1 MICHF
6 GAAFNKGGRPREV
19 VDMDETDEAQASAE
33 EQREE
38 AMLTAAR
45 SVVRTCMQV
54 RPVESVLILTD
65 PESSEIGRSLYEATA
80 SVTDRVLM
88 MMMPPSHREGN
99 EPPNPVA
106 ELMRRQDI
114 VLIATKH
121 SLTHTRARANASR
134 ENVRIAS
141 LPGIDSVTFANGG
154 MTADYHA
161 LQKEISGLNSI
172 LRRRREVQV
181 TSEAGTDLKFTTGGR
196 WILEDNGICN
206 RPGAIT
212 NLPAGKVFVLPKE
225 GTATGRIVIDGS
237 WEGEKLEKPISILIE
252 EGLITDVSGDE
263 KAEAIWQQLED
274 ARSGLRPSKAA
285 MVGNVAEFGFGM
297 NPRAKIIGNPLEDL
311 VSRGAIYIGF
321 GNNMALGGTVNV
333 PLHIRGICRKATVEL
348 EDVDL
353 LVEGKVTAKVR

>member
-1 MICHF
+1 MSE
-6 GAAFNKGGRPREV
+6 A
-19 VDMDETDEAQASAE
+19 DETQPDAVEL
-33 EQREE
+33 REE

-54 RPVESVLILTD
+54 RTVESVLILTD
-65 PESSEIGRSLYEATA
+65 PNSSEVGRALYEATA
-80 SVTDRVLM
+80 RVTDRVLL
-88 MMMPPSHREGN
+88 MMMPPRHREGN

-106 ELMRRQDI
+106 DLMRRQDV
-114 VLIATKH
+114 VLMATKH

-141 LPGIDSVTFANGG
+141 LPGIDADTFATGG
-154 MTADYHA
+154 MTADYNA

-172 LRRRREVQV
+172 LRRRREVHV
-181 TSEAGTDLKFTTGGR
+181 TSESGTDLKFTTGGR

-206 RPGAIT
+206 RTGAIT

-225 GTATGRIVIDGS
+225 GTASGRIVIDGS
-237 WEGEKLEKPISILIE
+237 WEGAKLEKPISMLVE
-252 EGLITDVSGDE
+252 EGIVTDISGNE
-263 KAEAIWQQLED
+263 TAENIWKQLED

-285 MVGNVAEFGFGM
+285 LVGNLAEFCFGM
-297 NPRAKIIGNPLEDL
+297 NPRAKLIGNPLEDL
-311 VSRGAIYIGF
+311 VTRGAIYFGI

-333 PLHIRGICRKATVEL
+333 PIHIRGVCRKASVAL

-353 LVEGKVTAKVR
+353 LIKGKVTAKVR

>member
-1 MICHF
+1 MSE
-6 GAAFNKGGRPREV
+6 A
-19 VDMDETDEAQASAE
+19 DETQPDAD

-65 PESSEIGRSLYEATA
+65 PESSEMGRALYEATA
-80 SVTDRVLM
+80 RVTDRVLM

-106 ELMRRQDI
+106 DLMRRQDV
-114 VLIATKH
+114 VLMATKH

-141 LPGIDSVTFANGG
+141 LPGIDAMTFANGG
-154 MTADYHA
+154 MTADYNA

-172 LRRRREVQV
+172 LRRRREVHV
-181 TSEAGTDLKFTTGGR
+181 TSEAGTDLEFTTGGR

-225 GTATGRIVIDGS
+225 GSANGRIVIDGS
-237 WEGEKLEKPISILIE
+237 WEGEKLEKPISILVE
-252 EGLITDVSGDE
+252 EGIITDVSGDE
-263 KAEAIWQQLED
+263 KAETIWKQMED
-274 ARSGLRPSKAA
+274 IRSGLRPSKAA
-285 MVGNVAEFGFGM
+285 MVGNFAEFGFGM

-311 VSRGAIYIGF
+311 VTRGAIYFGF

-333 PLHIRGICRKATVEL
+333 PLHIRGVCRKATVAL